1 MATDESIQAPVSYRR
16 KQEELVE
23 ELREQ
28 AGFLRRSS
36 ESFDEGYE
44 GEARRLAAVLRLL
57 LHDHGRSRSLL
68 GQLGL
73 KEKMLFSDTAVPIDP
88 NNLAPTPGLAM
99 MEFTA
104 SQETAEARY
113 VPHLDQGPPRET
125 TPLEFKPWWE
135 RPVTK
140 DGDGELFSRREFVM
154 TVANKD
160 GGTHVDP
167 SLSPAYA
174 ALTRQN
180 SMGWVLSSS
189 DPALDKGPLLG
200 NLAFVSVRQIAF
212 EVDQTLQRDLAHLLS
227 PAPESLG
234 RLALDGIGRNDPCP
248 CRSGKKYKKCHGA

>member
-1 MATDESIQAPVSYRR
+1 MSYQR
-16 KQEELVE
+16 KEEELVE

-28 AGFLRRSS
+28 AGFLQRSS
-36 ESFDEGYE
+36 KSFDDAYE

-68 GQLGL
+68 GQLGV
-73 KEKMLFSDTAVPIDP
+73 KEKMLFSDTAEPIDP

-99 MEFTA
+99 LKFTA
-104 SQETAEARY
+104 SQEVAEGRY
-113 VPHLDQGPPRET
+113 VPRLDMGPPMGMAS
-125 TPLEFKPWWE
+125 LGFQSWWE

-140 DGDGELFSRREFVM
+140 DGVGEMFSRRDFVM

-160 GGTHVDP
+160 GGAHVDP

-174 ALTRQN
+174 ALTRHN

-212 EVDQTLQRDLAHLLS
+212 EVDQTLQRDLAHLLT
-227 PAPESLG
+227 PTPGGLG
-234 RLALDGIGRNDPCP
+234 RLAFQGVGRNDLCP
-248 CRSGKKYKKCHGA
+248 CESGAKFKKCHGA